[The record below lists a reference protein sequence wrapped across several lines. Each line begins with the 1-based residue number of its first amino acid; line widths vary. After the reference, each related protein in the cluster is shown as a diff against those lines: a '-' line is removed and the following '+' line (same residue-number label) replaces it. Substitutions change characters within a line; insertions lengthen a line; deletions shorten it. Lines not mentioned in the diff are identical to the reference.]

1 MNMSASNTSESETK
15 SLDLLTEMNDIP
27 LGSVVSAE
35 KIQQWNS
42 FSSNHGGDLLHLAV
56 SHGDNPSHQA
66 ALLIENGF
74 NINRC
79 DQEGRS
85 PLTRVFS
92 RPDPEAHELVKFLLS
107 KGADP
112 SCVSKNNLYPLAMAC
127 RSGRFHYF
135 PDLIEAGANPE
146 PQRYEKPCPNV
157 WEWSLNDFNSKSF
170 PTLHAFLPPPVRL
183 CEPLLKMAIQ
193 KSFSDSVEI
202 LWGMLGRPTLI
213 GKESILHL
221 ACRANKIDRLLSNQW
236 IARWIEAGAD
246 ETVVNEEGQTWME
259 EAEKRL
265 PSRYED
271 FLAQRAE
278 GHRRLLNNASP
289 ERNLTTHSKM
299 RL

>member
-1 MNMSASNTSESETK
+1 MNTAPSNTSTPEIT

-27 LGSVVSAE
+27 LGSVVSQE
-35 KIQQWNS
+35 KINQWKS

-56 SHGDNPSHQA
+56 SHGDNPLHQV
-66 ALLIENGF
+66 ALLLDNGF
-74 NINRC
+74 NINRA

-107 KGADP
+107 RGANP
-112 SCVSKNNLYPLAMAC
+112 SSVSKNNLYPLAMAC

-146 PQRYEKPCPNV
+146 PQRYEKPCPNI
-157 WEWSLNDFNSKSF
+157 WEWSLHDFNSKSF
-170 PTLHAFLPPPVRL
+170 PTLNALVPPPVHL
-183 CEPLLKMAIQ
+183 CEPLLKLAIQ
-193 KSFSDSVEI
+193 KSFSDSIEI
-202 LWGMLGRPTLI
+202 LWAVLDHSTLL

-221 ACRANKIDRLLSNQW
+221 ACRANKVDRLLSNQW

-246 ETVVNEEGQTWME
+246 ETIVNEEGLTWIE

-278 GHRRLLNNASP
+278 GHRRLLSKASS
-289 ERNLTTHSKM
+289 ERSLATHSKM